1 MLSLAWVT
9 CSGGLSVAI
18 AWQRNPRADRALT
31 LQVLGVGLQDR
42 GRRTVTEYDVRSLY
56 LDLIRRNLTR
66 YGMPE
71 RIPQQWSLRQRAL
84 FKAGNRMLRQT
95 NVQRLTGMTPR
106 DSGLDWPAEA
116 ETMIGMKSW
125 SACSS
130 PWSRLRR

>member
-1 MLSLAWVT
+1 M
-9 CSGGLSVAI
+9 
-18 AWQRNPRADRALT
+18 
-31 LQVLGVGLQDR
+31 
-42 GRRTVTEYDVRSLY
+42 TEYDVRSLY